1 MISRRLP
8 AALAAGLAAAAPAAA
23 GEAHRLQGLFCN
35 TEGQLD
41 RALAAVA
48 GGLTPARAAEL
59 TNRGAVVCTHV
70 DRLHYLIEQPVALG
84 DGAVAPVR
92 YRGALTGVLVGGAL
106 RPISPPVEL
115 FFVTPARVAGAVVER
130 RT

>member
-8 AALAAGLAAAAPAAA
+8 AALAAGLAAASVAA

-35 TEGQLD
+35 TEAQLD

-48 GGLTPARAAEL
+48 AGLTPTRAAEL
-59 TNRGAVVCTHV
+59 ANRDAVACTHV

-84 DGAVAPVR
+84 EGAVAPVR

-106 RPISPPVEL
+106 RPVSPPVEL